1 MKPKTKKVVKHILVM
16 ILIMIVNQ
24 RFKIKLN
31 KVMKKAKIVNLRNLK
46 KRLKTV
52 KKNPPKSKKI
62 VKNLVKIIIK
72 KLKKQL

>member
-24 RFKIKLN
+24 RFEIKLN

>member
-62 VKNLVKIIIK
+62 VKNVVKIIIK